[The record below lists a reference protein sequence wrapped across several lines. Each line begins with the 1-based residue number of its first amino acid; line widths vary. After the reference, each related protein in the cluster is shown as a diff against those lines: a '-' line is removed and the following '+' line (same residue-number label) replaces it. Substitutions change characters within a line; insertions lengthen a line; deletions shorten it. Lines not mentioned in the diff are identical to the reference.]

1 MSARTSNRF
10 PLTHW
15 NAQELADA
23 VPLRLFELI
32 DFDADVA
39 HAANHTAPTRPQW
52 RQGFIATAAL
62 PALVRVR

>member
-23 VPLRLFELI
+23 VPLRLFELL
-32 DFDADVA
+32 DFDAEPA
-39 HAANHTAPTRPQW
+39 HAANRATPPRPQW
-52 RQGFIATAAL
+52 RQAFLAAPSL